1 MSVGQTFD
9 WTLPEHDKQFEKN
22 LISDL
27 TDALDSKKKQVK
39 NTKSGIEWLYHILQ
53 GNGYKKNLLHNSHPN
68 LFLSNSWEKIR
79 LWCLSKGV
87 LDNPTKEFTKLWIP
101 DEKRDEIQKLV
112 DEVGGVTETGK
123 KLEHSLKD
131 PTFNDKENEWW

>member
-1 MSVGQTFD
+1 MQCTIEIYVQVI
-9 WTLPEHDKQFEKN
+9 EQN
-22 LISDL
+22 LVSDL
-27 TDALDSKKKQVK
+27 IKALDSKKKQVK

-87 LDNPTKEFTKLWIP
+87 LDNPTKEFTKCFTKNNGTLG
-101 DEKRDEIQKLV
+101 E
-112 DEVGGVTETGK
+112 
-123 KLEHSLKD
+123 
-131 PTFNDKENEWW
+131 F